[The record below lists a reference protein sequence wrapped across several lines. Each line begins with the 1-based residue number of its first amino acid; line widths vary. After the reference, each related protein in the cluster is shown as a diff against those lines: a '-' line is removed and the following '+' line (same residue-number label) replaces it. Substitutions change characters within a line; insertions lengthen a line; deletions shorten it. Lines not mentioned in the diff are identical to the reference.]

1 MENKLKERRKNLGL
15 SVEQVAE
22 RMIEPFRQTYIELIK
37 DNERQNR
44 LENDDLPEDQSW
56 DKLLAKALE
65 CKIEDLI
72 WTQKKPKLT
81 KLERNTIYNNLLYY
95 FRSVI
100 LYHTDQ

>member
-72 WTQKKPKLT
+72 WTQKKPELT
-81 KLERNTIYNNLLYY
+81 KFERNTIYNNLLYY

>member
-1 MENKLKERRKNLGL
+1 MRSELEVVVGLNILKISRIEVEMKNKLKARRENLGL

-72 WTQKKPKLT
+72 
-81 KLERNTIYNNLLYY
+81 
-95 FRSVI
+95 
-100 LYHTDQ
+100 

>member
-1 MENKLKERRKNLGL
+1 MKNKLKERRKNLGL

-22 RMIEPFRQTYIELIK
+22 RMIEPFKQTYIELIK

-72 WTQKKPKLT
+72 
-81 KLERNTIYNNLLYY
+81 
-95 FRSVI
+95 
-100 LYHTDQ
+100 

>member
-1 MENKLKERRKNLGL
+1 MRSELEVVVGLNILKISRIEVEMKNKLKARRESLGL
-15 SVEQVAE
+15 SIEQVAG
-22 RMIEPFRQTYIELIK
+22 RMVEPFRQTYIELIK

-72 WTQKKPKLT
+72 
-81 KLERNTIYNNLLYY
+81 
-95 FRSVI
+95 
-100 LYHTDQ
+100 